1 MDKKLIGLFLVLSL
15 LLTISFPVFAQET
28 EETGEDTTLEGV
40 IQETT
45 EAVYLEISNRDEFLA
60 FAENCRL
67 DSYSLGLVV
76 TLKRSIDLE
85 GIDFS
90 GIPTFSGIF
99 AGNGHTISGLH

>member
-1 MDKKLIGLFLVLSL
+1 MDKKLISLFLVLSL

-28 EETGEDTTLEGV
+28 EETGEDTGEDTTLEGV

-67 DSYSLGLVV
+67 DS
-76 TLKRSIDLE
+76 
-85 GIDFS
+85 
-90 GIPTFSGIF
+90 
-99 AGNGHTISGLH
+99 